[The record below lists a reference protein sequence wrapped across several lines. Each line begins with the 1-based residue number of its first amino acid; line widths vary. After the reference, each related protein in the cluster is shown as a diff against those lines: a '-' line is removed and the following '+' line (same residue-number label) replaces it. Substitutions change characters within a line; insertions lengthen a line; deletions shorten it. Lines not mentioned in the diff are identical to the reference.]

1 MKRTKEG
8 REERKEKKGSR
19 VECLLEV
26 AVSELNKEIKVKN

>member
-8 REERKEKKGSR
+8 REKEKRKGR

-26 AVSELNKEIKVKN
+26 AVSGLNKEIKVKN

>member
-8 REERKEKKGSR
+8 REKEKRKGSK

-26 AVSELNKEIKVKN
+26 AVRIETKGMKWP